1 MYELITGL
9 PPYYN
14 SDQFKMQKDII
25 SKTLNIQ
32 SIPQDCLSLI
42 QGLLEKDPNKRLGA
56 KYGIAEIKSN

>member
-1 MYELITGL
+1 
-9 PPYYN
+9 
-14 SDQFKMQKDII
+14 MQQDII

-56 KYGIAEIKSN
+56 KYGIAEIKSNKLFKDVDW